1 MSKSRR
7 RQSGGSLV
15 GGAIG
20 LMLLLSLVISNG
32 EGFSKALSS
41 LLGGLL
47 ILGITADGVWVAWRL
62 WRRLRTPKA
71 RELSERFEA
80 LRSMSGTQFEVF
92 MADLFGALGHT
103 AVVLGGVGDQ
113 GLDIVVNRRGERV
126 AVQCK
131 NHKKAVGNKPV
142 QEVYAGARHHSCVEA
157 CVVAPAGYTRGL
169 SNSPGAPA
177 SCCTTGTRFGGG

>member
-80 LRSMSGTQFEVF
+80 VRSMSGAQFEVF
-92 MADLFGALGHT
+92 MADLFRALGH
-103 AVVLGGVGDQ
+103 
-113 GLDIVVNRRGERV
+113 
-126 AVQCK
+126 
-131 NHKKAVGNKPV
+131 
-142 QEVYAGARHHSCVEA
+142 
-157 CVVAPAGYTRGL
+157 
-169 SNSPGAPA
+169 
-177 SCCTTGTRFGGG
+177 